1 MRIRAAVLAASCV
14 VMAVGVR
21 APQARAETPVTEVGG
36 GGFGVSVVS
45 GGVNLNPMPVGVIP
59 KEGGSFYASA
69 DDKFV
74 GTTDFGK
81 AVVYGFGT
89 LTPGPNE
96 PYAFVDSRVGH
107 VSIAGIHELTFAYV
121 KTFCEWDPAT
131 AEHPEQAYG
140 MTFVYYEGGVGGVPI
155 PETVDVPLPD
165 GGHYVMNEQLFESFE
180 GRQVIVVNGIH
191 AYLADGTEYIVAQ
204 SSCDPLRPP
213 LFGTGTDTRTALA
226 PSTAGV
232 FDMWSN
238 AVIAREDCFD
248 GVDNNGDGNIDW
260 DGGPNGANPDPA
272 CQYEFCSADG
282 LDHFAGTPAEGIASF
297 DVEYRLLPTGV
308 LALDDAIRQ
317 INCNVVVP
325 AEDLIDSTL
334 GP

>member
-1 MRIRAAVLAASCV
+1 MLGRWGGVAAAAALV
-14 VMAVGVR
+14 AAGMGIGV
-21 APQARAETPVTEVGG
+21 PMARAETPVTEVGG

-59 KEGGSFYASA
+59 NEGGSFYASA
-69 DDKFV
+69 DDKFI
-74 GTTDFGK
+74 GTSEFGK

-89 LTPGPNE
+89 PNPGPNE

-121 KTFCEWDPAT
+121 KTFCEWDQLGEGGAN
-131 AEHPEQAYG
+131 QAFG
-140 MTFVYYEGGVGGVPI
+140 MTFIYYEGGVGGVPI
-155 PETVDVPLPD
+155 PDTVDVPLEG
-165 GGHYVMNEQLFESFE
+165 GGHYILNEQLFETLPNGHE
-180 GRQVIVVNGIH
+180 VIVVNGVH
-191 AYLADGTEYIVAQ
+191 AFLADGTEYIVAQ

-213 LFGTGTDTRTALA
+213 LLGVAPDTRATLA
-226 PSTAGV
+226 PTTGS
-232 FDMWSN
+232 FFNPWHN
-238 AVIAREDCFD
+238 AVAHENCFD
-248 GVDNNGDGNIDW
+248 GVDDNGDGFVDQ
-260 DGGPNGANPDPA
+260 DDPA
-272 CQYEFCSADG
+272 CQHDYCGVDG
-282 LDHFAGTPAEGIASF
+282 IDHLFGTPAQGVLSGTIEF
-297 DVEYRLLPTGV
+297 NVLPTGV